1 MCSLCVAKT
10 VFSARAFP
18 FSIMSC
24 ESPRCR
30 LCLNRHN
37 DPDSALDEN
46 LCRQLS
52 SVCQLE
58 IQLVPGLPD
67 TLCNCCKADLAAC
80 VEFRQRCQKADRALR
95 QQSPQLFAGASH
107 GEPNAVVTVGATP
120 SLPECQQL
128 LPIAEQRC
136 AAVVQSVSLE
146 SLDLANDTIVGEFLN
161 HPGASLPRQASAPA
175 PDESLRSELTET
187 EDATHLSRPQGQR
200 VLFGRSQSS
209 RDLSGVI
216 KIEARFVVQRRG
228 AEPVEAV
235 ARQRRRLV

>member
-1 MCSLCVAKT
+1 MFRNCVAKT
-10 VFSARAFP
+10 VFCARVP
-18 FSIMSC
+18 TSTMSC

-37 DPDSALDEN
+37 DPDSALDEK
-46 LCRQLS
+46 LCRDLS
-52 SVCQLE
+52 SLCQLE
-58 IQLVPGLPD
+58 IKLVPGLPD
-67 TLCNCCKADLAAC
+67 TLCNCCKADLAVC
-80 VEFRQRCQKADRALR
+80 LQFRQRCHEADRLLR
-95 QQSPQLFAGASH
+95 EQSPIFFPETSL
-107 GEPNAVVTVGATP
+107 GEPNVVVPVGPSP
-120 SLPECQQL
+120 SLPECRQL
-128 LPIAEQRC
+128 RPIVEQRC

-146 SLDLANDTIVGEFLN
+146 SLDLANDTIVGELLN

-175 PDESLRSELTET
+175 PDDSLRSELTET
-187 EDATHLSRPQGQR
+187 EDATHLSWPQGQR